1 MIKKIFAI
9 PLILFIAIVI
19 ACLFGIIHD
28 HITYTISPEYY
39 TKFKF
44 SQFGLD
50 SSPVIGNERHLVT
63 LTGII
68 ATWWVGA
75 ILGVVFSFTSLVL
88 KTWKIMLKIC
98 LKAIG
103 LTIGITALFSF
114 SGYLCGKF
122 ILLKSEAL
130 TNIYDMK
137 DFDAFIKVGAIHTAS
152 YIGGFAGMMI
162 GAIYIV
168 QKGKLFLLQNNI
180 NRLVHFTTKL
190 YGGLLA
196 FVTA

>member
-1 MIKKIFAI
+1 MIKKIFTI
-9 PLILFIAIVI
+9 PLIIFIAIVI
-19 ACLFGIIHD
+19 ACLFGVIHD

-50 SSPVIGNERHLVT
+50 SSPVIGNERYLVT

-75 ILGVVFSFTSLVL
+75 ILGGVFSFMSLVL

-98 LKAIG
+98 LKAMG
-103 LTIGITALFSF
+103 LTIGITALFAF
-114 SGYLCGKF
+114 SGYLYGKF
-122 ILLKSEAL
+122 ILLKSGEL
-130 TNIYDMK
+130 MNIYDVK

-152 YIGGFAGMMI
+152 YMGGFVGMII

-168 QKGKLFLLQNNI
+168 QKRKIIPSPKQ
-180 NRLVHFTTKL
+180 
-190 YGGLLA
+190 YQ
-196 FVTA
+196 